1 MGRDDNVAF
10 LLRSIPADANGGLM
24 QRKSKGFRVML
35 VDDEAERCRMLEEA
49 LTAQGHVIV
58 ARVDTRADLLPSVEK
73 HQPEIVLVDVDAPA
87 RETLESLGQMHR
99 RRPRPVVLFAARS
112 DADTAR
118 RAVQAGVSAYIVDGL
133 QPKRISAVLEVAI
146 ARFEMHEAMRSEL
159 DRARTRLSDNR
170 DIEKAKGLLMKRRCI
185 DEEAA
190 FALLRRMA
198 MDRQQKLGEV
208 ARALIAAADVL

>member
-1 MGRDDNVAF
+1 
-10 LLRSIPADANGGLM
+10 M

-35 VDDEAERCRMLEEA
+35 VDDETERCRMLEEV

-58 ARVDTRADLLPSVEK
+58 ARVDTRVDLLPAVEK
-73 HQPEIVLVDVDAPA
+73 HQPEIVLIDVDAPA
-87 RETLESLGQMHR
+87 RETLDSLGQMHR
-99 RRPRPVVLFAARS
+99 RRPRPVVLFAVRS

-146 ARFEMHEAMRSEL
+146 ARFEMHEAMRGEL
-159 DRARTRLSDNR
+159 DRARSRLSDNR
-170 DIEKAKGLLMKRRCI
+170 DIEKAKGLLMKRRGI
-185 DEEAA
+185 DEESA

-198 MDRQQKLGEV
+198 MDRQQKIGDA